1 MSVSHLVLTVVWLLV
16 SAAWAWLAY
25 DEYKSSIDIRIWP
38 DVMASVSAF
47 IVFIIYVAKAVIGA

>member
-1 MSVSHLVLTVVWLLV
+1 MSVSHLVLIVVWLLV
-16 SAAWAWLAY
+16 SAGWAWLAY
-25 DEYKSSIDIRIWP
+25 DKYKSSIDIRIWP

>member
-25 DEYKSSIDIRIWP
+25 DKYKSSIDIRIWP
-38 DVMASVSAF
+38 DVMASVGAAAVV
-47 IVFIIYVAKAVIGA
+47 IVYLVEWWAS